1 MWAWGRGIDGEL
13 GDGNATNRA
22 VPTRVL
28 TRAPIR
34 QVKGGGAM
42 AYALDR
48 RGRIWAWGSGLY
60 GQLGNGYLVS
70 LDEPTR
76 VLRLP

>member
-1 MWAWGRGIDGEL
+1 MDGEL
-13 GDGNATNRA
+13 GDGNTTDRA

-28 TRAPIR
+28 TRTPVI
-34 QVKGGGAM
+34 QVAGGGAM

-48 RGRIWAWGSGLY
+48 HGHIWAWGSGFY
-60 GQLGNGYLVS
+60 GQLGNGYRVS

-76 VLRLP
+76 VLTLP